1 MNCFSACSIF
11 GRHGVLAITALLLAA
26 CGVSDSADRDDTG
39 EYGVHYTLKPDPA
52 DSTVRVTLRVRQAR
66 SLLRELS
73 FPASAG
79 IAELS
84 ADGQL
89 LVDEQQV
96 RWMPPAR
103 GGSLS
108 WQATVYHER
117 GEGEFDAY
125 LGPEWGVFRME
136 DIIPRARTRTLK
148 GAKSATTMQFDL
160 PAGWSGISEY
170 SAVSEPIVVDRPGRR
185 FAEPAGWVAIGKL
198 GVRRESIAGTHVAIA
213 APEGHSVRRMEM
225 LAILNWTLP
234 ELNALLPEAMS
245 RLTVVSAGE
254 PMWRGGLSAP
264 GSLYL
269 HAERPLISENGTSA
283 LLHEVMHVA
292 LGLRAVR
299 GYDWIVEGL
308 AEYYSIELLR
318 RGRAITEQRAESAL
332 AWQNEWSERAEV
344 LCDDISSGAETALA
358 VTVFAAL
365 DSELRERSEF
375 SLDDVLPRIAGQ
387 SIDLDALVSVVNGL
401 IGASPDALH
410 IDKLP
415 GCRNI
420 R

>member
-1 MNCFSACSIF
+1 MNCFSACSF
-11 GRHGVLAITALLLAA
+11 HGSRVILAVTALCVAA
-26 CGVSDSADRDDTG
+26 CGVSDSADRDDEG
-39 EYGVHYTLKPDPA
+39 VYGVHYVLQPNPA
-52 DSTVRVTLRVRQAR
+52 DSTVRVTLQVRQAR
-66 SLLRELS
+66 ALLRELS
-73 FPASAG
+73 FPATPAITDLAG
-79 IAELS
+79 
-84 ADGQL
+84 DGQL
-89 LVDEQQV
+89 LVDERQV
-96 RWMPPAR
+96 RWMPPPR

-108 WQATVYHER
+108 WQATAYHER
-117 GEGEFDAY
+117 GAGEFDAY

-136 DIIPRARTRTLK
+136 DVIPRARTRTLK
-148 GAKSATTMQFDL
+148 GSMSDTTMRFDL

-170 SAVSEPIVVDRPGRR
+170 SAVTEPIAVERPGRR
-185 FAEPAGWVAIGKL
+185 FDEPAGWVAIGKL
-198 GVRRESIAGTHVAIA
+198 GVRRETIAGTHVAIA

-234 ELNALLPEAMS
+234 ELNSLLPETLP

-292 LGLRAVR
+292 LGLRALR

-318 RGRAITEQRAESAL
+318 RGRAITEQRAESAF
-332 AWQNEWSERAEV
+332 AWQADWGERADV

-358 VTVFAAL
+358 VTVFVAL
-365 DSELRERSEF
+365 DRELRERSDYG
-375 SLDDVLPRIAGQ
+375 LDDILPLIAGQ
-387 SIDLDALVSVVNGL
+387 DIDLDALIAVVSEL
-401 IGASPDALH
+401 LGASPDALH
-410 IDKLP
+410 IDRLP

>member
-11 GRHGVLAITALLLAA
+11 GRHALLAITAIFFAA
-26 CGVSDSADRDDTG
+26 CGVSDSADRDDAG
-39 EYGVHYTLKPDPA
+39 EYGVHYTLKPNPA
-52 DSTVRVTLRVRQAR
+52 DSTVLVTLRVRQAQ

-73 FPASAG
+73 FPASAAITEISG
-79 IAELS
+79 
-84 ADGQL
+84 DGQV
-89 LVDEQQV
+89 LVDDRQV
-96 RWMPPAR
+96 RWMLPAR
-103 GGSLS
+103 GGSVS

-136 DIIPRARTRTLK
+136 DIIPRARTRTMK
-148 GAKSATTMQFDL
+148 GARSATTIQFDL
-160 PAGWSGISEY
+160 PASWSAISEY
-170 SAVSEPIVVDRPGRR
+170 SAANEPIVVDRPARR
-185 FAEPAGWVAIGKL
+185 FDEPAGWVAMGKL

-234 ELNALLPEAMS
+234 ELNALLPEGMS

-318 RGRAITEQRAESAL
+318 RGRAISEQRAESAL
-332 AWQNEWSERAEV
+332 AWQAEWSERADV

-365 DSELRERSEF
+365 DSELRKRSEY

-387 SIDLDALVSVVNGL
+387 DVDLDTLVSIVNELVGE
-401 IGASPDALH
+401 SPDALH

-415 GCRNI
+415 GCRSI